1 MRTMDIFIVFV
12 EGILSLFSP
21 CVLSILPIYLAI
33 LSGSSV
39 ENLKD
44 GEVKLKDS
52 PLVKNTALFVLGI
65 STTFFILG
73 SSVRVLNHFIAANRE
88 LLSTIGGILIIIM
101 GLFYLGYL
109 NLPFLQKERKFN
121 LEVKEMKPSTA
132 YLLGFTFSFGWSPCI
147 GPMLASAL
155 IMASSSE
162 SAIVGNLMILVYTLG
177 FTLPFIIIAIFYDK
191 MFKYVDKIKLHM
203 KTIQKIGGAL
213 LLVTGLV
220 MALGGTDNIIGY
232 ISQLRKEPTEENQEL
247 VVDEDEH
254 SSDEYYSAKEEDSN
268 TEESNSIEES
278 EAVIIPD
285 FTLVDQYGEAHT
297 LSDYKGKVVFLNF
310 WATWCP
316 PCRIEMPY
324 IEDIYIENNDN
335 SEDVVILG
343 VAAPNIGREGSKED
357 IIKFL
362 KEEGYTYPVAFDLT
376 GEVMEE
382 YAIQALPSTFIID
395 KEGNLDQFIPGAMDK
410 ETMEALIENAK

>member
-1 MRTMDIFIVFV
+1 METINIFVVFI
-12 EGILSLFSP
+12 EGVLSLFSP

-39 ENLKD
+39 QSLKG
-44 GEVKLKDS
+44 GEVGLKDS
-52 PLVKNTALFVLGI
+52 PLVKNTVLFILGI

-73 SSVRVLNHFIAANRE
+73 SSVRVLNHFITANKE

-109 NLPFLQKERKFN
+109 NIPFLQKEKRLD
-121 LEVKEMKPSTA
+121 LEIKEMKPSTA

-155 IMASSSE
+155 IMASNAESSL
-162 SAIVGNLMILVYTLG
+162 VGNLMILVYTLG

-203 KTIQKIGGAL
+203 KTIQKVGGVL

-220 MALGGTDNIIGY
+220 MALGGTDNIVGY
-232 ISQLRKEPTEENQEL
+232 FSQLKDEPIEERQEL

-254 SSDEYYSAKEEDSN
+254 NSEEYYSTKEED
-268 TEESNSIEES
+268 IEES
-278 EAVIIPD
+278 EAVLLPD
-285 FTLVDQYGEAHT
+285 FTLKDQYGETHT

-324 IEDIYIENNDN
+324 IEDIYKENNNN
-335 SEDVVILG
+335 SDDVIILG

-357 IIKFL
+357 IIEFL

-395 KEGNLDQFIPGAMDK
+395 KEGNLEQFIPGAIDK
-410 ETMEALIENAK
+410 ETMETLIENAK

>member
-247 VVDEDEH
+247 VADEDEH

-285 FTLVDQYGEAHT
+285 FTLVDQYGETHT

-324 IEDIYIENNDN
+324 IEDIYKENNDN

-362 KEEGYTYPVAFDLT
+362 KEEGYTYPVAFDMT

-382 YAIQALPSTFIID
+382 YAIQASH
-395 KEGNLDQFIPGAMDK
+395 
-410 ETMEALIENAK
+410 

>member
-1 MRTMDIFIVFV
+1 MGTMNIFIVFV

-21 CVLSILPIYLAI
+21 CVLSILPIYLSI

-39 ENLKD
+39 ESLKD

-52 PLVKNTALFVLGI
+52 PLVKNTILFVLGI

-73 SSVRVLNHFIAANRE
+73 SSVRVLNHFITANRE

-109 NLPFLQKERKFN
+109 NLPFLQKGKKFN
-121 LEVKEMKPSTA
+121 LEVKEMKSSTA

-191 MFKYVDKIKLHM
+191 MFKYIDKIKFHM
-203 KTIQKIGGAL
+203 KTIQKVGGVL

-220 MALGGTDNIIGY
+220 MAFGGTDNILGY
-232 ISQLRKEPTEENQEL
+232 FSQLKEEPIEQRQDIAE
-247 VVDEDEH
+247 EDEH
-254 SSDEYYSAKEEDSN
+254 SSEEYYSAGEDETQALKE
-268 TEESNSIEES
+268 
-278 EAVIIPD
+278 IPVAD
-285 FTLVDQYGEAHT
+285 FTLVDQYGETHT

-324 IEDIYIENNDN
+324 MEEIYKENNNN
-335 SEDVVILG
+335 SEDVIILG
-343 VAAPNIGREGSKED
+343 VAVPDLGREGSKED
-357 IIKFL
+357 IIQFL
-362 KEEGYTYPVAFDLT
+362 EGEGYTYPVVFDPT

-395 KEGNLDQFIPGAMDK
+395 KEGNINKYVPGAMDK
-410 ETMEALIENAK
+410 ENMKALIDNAK

>member
-1 MRTMDIFIVFV
+1 
-12 EGILSLFSP
+12 
-21 CVLSILPIYLAI
+21 AI

-39 ENLKD
+39 QNLKD

-52 PLVKNTALFVLGI
+52 PLVRNTVLFVLGI

-73 SSVRVLNHFIAANRE
+73 SSVRVLNHFITANRE

-109 NLPFLQKERKFN
+109 NLPFLQKEKKFN
-121 LEVKEMKPSTA
+121 LEVKEMKPLTA

-162 SAIVGNLMILVYTLG
+162 SVLIGNLMILVYTLG

-191 MFKYVDKIKLHM
+191 LFKYIDKIKLHM
-203 KTIQKIGGAL
+203 KTIQKVGGAL

-232 ISQLRKEPTEENQEL
+232 FSQFKKEPTEYSQDEIDKRDKAEKS
-247 VVDEDEH
+247 DEDEH
-254 SSDEYYSAKEEDSN
+254 RREEQYSSGEEEEE
-268 TEESNSIEES
+268 TETSEE
-278 EAVIIPD
+278 VQLPD
-285 FTLVDQYGEAHT
+285 FTLVDQYGETHT

-316 PCRIEMPY
+316 PCRMEMPD
-324 IEDIYIENNDN
+324 IEEVYKDNNNN
-335 SEDVVILG
+335 SEDVIILG
-343 VAAPNIGREGSKED
+343 VAAPDVGREGSKED
-357 IIKFL
+357 IIGFL
-362 KEEGYTYPVAFDLT
+362 EGEGYTYPVVFDF
-376 GEVMEE
+376 EAEIMEK

-395 KEGNLDQFIPGAMDK
+395 KEGNMSQYVPGAMDK
-410 ETMEALIENAK
+410 GTMENLINNAK